1 VPVEQV
7 LKDFVRKIEKT
18 ILRYNMLENGDRIL
32 VAVSGGPDSVVL
44 LDVLDRLKEH
54 LSLELVVAHFDHR
67 LRPDDDDRETRF
79 AASLAAM
86 RNLPFVTGKALSP
99 LGRNG
104 ISLEEAARDRR
115 YEFLNDAL
123 KTHGL
128 QKMGLGHTLDDQA
141 ETVIM
146 RLLRGSG
153 PAGLSGI
160 PPVRDRRMIRPLI
173 EVTRREVEDYMVH
186 RMLPHITDPSN
197 LERTY
202 LRNRIRLDLLP
213 QLKTYQ
219 PRIVEILGQT
229 AGIMRDDARWMET
242 EAEKWIKAHVKI
254 LKTGSHSVPLEAFRK
269 LPAGFQNQ
277 VLRQIIKGVQGGLR
291 RISLKHIDAVK
302 GLLEGRPQAHL
313 DLPDGILVKRT
324 YRTLAFSKERKKP
337 GNQKDNGYQYRLN
350 GPGVFSVD
358 AISCKVT
365 IREINATPSLP
376 ADKESPWC
384 AHLDADRA
392 QYPFIIRS
400 FIPGDRFV
408 PLGMTGHKKVKDF
421 FVDQKIPNH
430 IRKSLPLL
438 CHENRIIWVC
448 GLRIDERFKVGPETK
463 KVVRVSLDFSQ
474 GPLADFF
481 LNRF

>member
-1 VPVEQV
+1 M
-7 LKDFVRKIEKT
+7 KDFVRKIEKT
-18 ILRYNMLENGDRIL
+18 ISRYEMLDAGDRIL

-44 LDVLDRLKEH
+44 LDVLDRLKKT

-79 AASLAAM
+79 VASLAAM
-86 RNLPFVTGKALSP
+86 RNLPFVTRKALSP
-99 LGRNG
+99 LGKNG

-115 YEFLNDAL
+115 YEFLNDAR

-128 QKMGLGHTLDDQA
+128 QKIALGHTLDDQA

-160 PPVRDRRMIRPLI
+160 PPVRDRTVIRPLI
-173 EVTRREVEDYMVH
+173 EVTRQEVEDYMAR

-197 LERTY
+197 LERQY

-219 PRIVEILGQT
+219 PRILEILGQT

-242 EAEKWIKAHVKI
+242 EAEEWIKGHVEV
-254 LKTGSHSVPLEAFRK
+254 LKTVAHCVPVKAFRK
-269 LPAGFQNQ
+269 LAAPLQNQ
-277 VLRQIIKGVQGGLR
+277 VIRQVIKGVQGGLR
-291 RISLKHIDAVK
+291 RIGLKHIDAVK
-302 GLLEGRPQAHL
+302 GLLEGRPQAYL
-313 DLPDGILVKRT
+313 NLPGGVLVQKT
-324 YRTLAFSKERKKP
+324 YETLVFTKGRKKP
-337 GNQKDNGYQYRLN
+337 VGEKHKGYEYLLN
-350 GPGVFSVD
+350 GPGVISLD
-358 AISCKVT
+358 AISCRVT
-365 IREINATPSLP
+365 IQEIEAKSLLP

-384 AHLDADRA
+384 AHLDADRIE
-392 QYPFIIRS
+392 YPLMIRS
-400 FIPGDRFV
+400 FVPGDRFV

-421 FVDQKIPNH
+421 FVDLKIPSH
-430 IRKSLPLL
+430 IRKSFPLL
-438 CHENRIIWVC
+438 CHENGIIWVC
-448 GLRIDERFKVGPETK
+448 GLRIDESFKVGPKTK
-463 KVVRVSLDFSQ
+463 KVVRVSLDFYQ

-481 LNRF
+481 LNHF